1 MICDPFGIQTKA
13 LENLLKEMIL
23 KINRLEDSI
32 AELKEWEAS
41 SGKRN
46 TNGLRSNPSNVK
58 SVASWFKFVVKQF
71 ITNQPGGSPA
81 GFVKL
86 QSAASVVKW

>member
-32 AELKEWEAS
+32 AELKE
-41 SGKRN
+41 
-46 TNGLRSNPSNVK
+46 
-58 SVASWFKFVVKQF
+58 
-71 ITNQPGGSPA
+71 
-81 GFVKL
+81 
-86 QSAASVVKW
+86 